1 MPIRDKIVFI
11 SLLLVCV
18 VMSMYLISYDI
29 KNSKSIVYDTILFIL
44 SIGFI
49 VLIAGGYLNIRS

>member
-18 VMSMYLISYDI
+18 VISLYLISYDI
-29 KNSKSIVYDTILFIL
+29 KNSKSIVWDAILLIL
-44 SIGFI
+44 SMGFI
-49 VLIAGGYLNIRS
+49 VLIAGGYLK